1 MRELAGRTAVV
12 TGAGSGIGRA
22 LARALA
28 AEGCRLA
35 LVDVDPAGLEETR
48 RRLPGA
54 AVTLHVADVSD
65 RARMAALPAEVEAAH
80 GAVHLLFN
88 NAGITIN
95 ASFADSS
102 LEDLERLIGVNLWG
116 VLHGCHYFLPALRRA
131 GEGHIVN
138 TSSMAAFMGLPN
150 QSVYSLTK
158 AGVRALSE
166 SLRVELAGSGIGVT
180 SLHPGAIKTNILR
193 AAARHGGDPE
203 ETARLD
209 ALVERVG
216 MTPEALAAKVVRA
229 VKRNRMRVRVGPD
242 AYLVDWAKRLLPVA
256 VHAPLRWAFDRAAA
270 RRAAPAR
277 PPERS

>member
-1 MRELAGRTAVV
+1 PRGEGARARGRARARTRTRRRRARRVAGRVARSRGRDAERPQRRRATRRDPPPAPGGARLSADRAPPGARGHHLAALRDRSRRRRPRGGGVALVGARGARRRGAPQRRPRRAAALGLRPRRGAGALRTRRSGALSPVVSWRRVRVAEAGGAGTRGGRRAVRELAGRTAVV

-102 LEDLERLIGVNLWG
+102 LEDLERLIGVNL
-116 VLHGCHYFLPALRRA
+116 
-131 GEGHIVN
+131 
-138 TSSMAAFMGLPN
+138 
-150 QSVYSLTK
+150 
-158 AGVRALSE
+158 
-166 SLRVELAGSGIGVT
+166 
-180 SLHPGAIKTNILR
+180 
-193 AAARHGGDPE
+193 
-203 ETARLD
+203 
-209 ALVERVG
+209 
-216 MTPEALAAKVVRA
+216 
-229 VKRNRMRVRVGPD
+229 
-242 AYLVDWAKRLLPVA
+242 
-256 VHAPLRWAFDRAAA
+256 
-270 RRAAPAR
+270 
-277 PPERS
+277 